1 MKTNR
6 DITYLKKCKI
16 CGNKN
21 LKKVL
26 FINEQYISATFVKT
40 NINNKLTKI
49 KTPLTLV
56 LCDKSKKS
64 DGCGLLQLYEITKP
78 DLLYRKYFY
87 RSATN
92 DTMRKDLKNVVSSV
106 EKIAKPK
113 KMI

>member
-1 MKTNR
+1 MKTNK

-40 NINNKLTKI
+40 NKNNKLTKI

-56 LCDKSKKS
+56 LCEKSKKKEM
-64 DGCGLLQLYEITKP
+64 DVVYYNFMKLRNLICCIGNIFTGQQLMI
-78 DLLYRKYFY
+78 LC
-87 RSATN
+87 
-92 DTMRKDLKNVVSSV
+92 
-106 EKIAKPK
+106 EKILR
-113 KMI
+113 M